1 MADRDDDD
9 DDDHDDDDDGDVDD
23 NVSTVS
29 MLLLEPAGIGRDLR
43 NDGDGRGG

>member
-1 MADRDDDD
+1 MADRDDD

-43 NDGDGRGG
+43 NDGEGQGS